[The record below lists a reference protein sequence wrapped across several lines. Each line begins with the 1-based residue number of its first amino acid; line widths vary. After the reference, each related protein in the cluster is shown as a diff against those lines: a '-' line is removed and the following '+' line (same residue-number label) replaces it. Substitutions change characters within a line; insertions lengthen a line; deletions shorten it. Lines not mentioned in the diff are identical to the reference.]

1 MKAKHLNTNSLFRP
15 APRSAHHVMDE
26 QNARVCCQMNFA
38 SSISSKELSVLF
50 WINKNIA
57 PRVDG
62 GKAKQKSSGK
72 SIFVVNC
79 FLPCCFVN
87 LHTLEMFC
95 N

>member
-1 MKAKHLNTNSLFRP
+1 MKAKYLNTNSFFRL
-15 APRSAHHVMDE
+15 APRLAHHVMDE
-26 QNARVCCQMNFA
+26 QNERVCVVRRTLHYPSHPKTF
-38 SSISSKELSVLF
+38 SFVL
-50 WINKNIA
+50 KNIA
-57 PRVDG
+57 QRVEE